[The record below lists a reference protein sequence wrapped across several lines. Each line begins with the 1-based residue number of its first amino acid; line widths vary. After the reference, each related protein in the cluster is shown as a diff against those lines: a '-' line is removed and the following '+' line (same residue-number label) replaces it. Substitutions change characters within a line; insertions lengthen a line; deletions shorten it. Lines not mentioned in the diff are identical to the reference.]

1 MRKNSGI
8 LSGAM
13 ALFAANA
20 AVKLMGM
27 IYKIPLQRILT
38 DAGMGYFSA
47 AYNVYAWFYVLST
60 AGLPV
65 AVSVCVARARAE
77 KRYGLCGRI
86 YRVSLFA
93 FSVVGAVF
101 SALMLLFCRRFAS
114 LASLDGAYLCIA
126 AISPCVLFSC
136 VSASV
141 RGYYQGHGIM
151 WVTAV
156 SQLIEATGK
165 LVFGLIFAGL
175 ATAAGYGICTA
186 SACAVAGITC
196 GSLLSAVLCVIIKCF
211 YLRPPRQTE
220 CRTPVL
226 VPVLKTAL
234 PVALSASVMNLTALT
249 DVFMFPALLGSAGY
263 TQIKAAEIYGNYTT
277 VCTSLINLPSAFI
290 TPVCASVLPALTAA
304 VAEGREERIRSLQ
317 RFLYGAAFLI
327 GAPCAAGLFALS
339 YPVPALIFTE
349 SSAALSAPM
358 LAVMSPAVVLIAVLS
373 ASDTVLQSS
382 GKAFRTLIGMS
393 AGALLRVLFAVLL
406 FRFTGLDVL
415 CMPVAACA
423 CYLCAAVFNLIF
435 ARCRGVNVA
444 ALAIKPLICAVLCG
458 VTAEAAYSALH
469 VRVSDGVSTVLAVAC
484 GAIIY
489 LLSVYASGYLRDAG
503 IYETLSI
510 KKERKNDRI
519 RKKREVRL

>member
-1 MRKNSGI
+1 MRKKSGI
-8 LSGAM
+8 LSGAA

-60 AGLPV
+60 AGLPI

-77 KRYGLCGRI
+77 KRYGLCGMI
-86 YRVSLFA
+86 YRVSLSA
-93 FSVVGAVF
+93 FSFVGAVF

-114 LASLDGAYLCIA
+114 LASLDSAYLCIA

-136 VSASV
+136 VSAAV

-156 SQLIEATGK
+156 SQLAEAAGK
-165 LVFGLIFAGL
+165 LVFGLIFAKL
-175 ATAAGYGICTA
+175 ASAAGYGICA
-186 SACAVAGITC
+186 VSACAVAGITC

-211 YLRPPRQTE
+211 YVRSPKLTGRRA
-220 CRTPVL
+220 PVL
-226 VPVLKTAL
+226 VPVMKIAL
-234 PVALSASVMNLTALT
+234 PVALSASVMNLSALT
-249 DVFMFPALLGSAGY
+249 DVFMFPSLLGSAGY
-263 TQIKAAEIYGNYTT
+263 AQIKAAEIYGSYTT
-277 VCTSLINLPSAFI
+277 VCTSLVNLPSAFI
-290 TPVCASVLPALTAA
+290 TPVCASVLPALTAS
-304 VAEGREERIRSLQ
+304 VAEGREELIRSLQ
-317 RFLYGAAFLI
+317 RFLYCTVFLI
-327 GAPCAAGLFALS
+327 GTPCAAGLFALC
-339 YPVPALIFTE
+339 YPIPALIFTE
-349 SSAALSAPM
+349 SSAAISAPM
-358 LAVMSPAVVLIAVLS
+358 LAVLSPAVVLIAILS

-382 GKAFRTLIGMS
+382 GKASKALIGMS
-393 AGALLRVLFAVLL
+393 AGALLRVVFAVLL
-406 FRFTGLDVL
+406 FKTTGLDVL

-435 ARCRGVNVA
+435 ARRRGVNVA
-444 ALAIKPLICAVLCG
+444 ALALKPAICAVLCG
-458 VTAEAAYSALH
+458 VSAKAAYSALH
-469 VRVSDGVSTVLAVAC
+469 VRVNDGISTVLAVAF

-489 LLSVYASGYLRDAG
+489 LLSIYASGFLRDAG
-503 IYETLSI
+503 IYKMLHI